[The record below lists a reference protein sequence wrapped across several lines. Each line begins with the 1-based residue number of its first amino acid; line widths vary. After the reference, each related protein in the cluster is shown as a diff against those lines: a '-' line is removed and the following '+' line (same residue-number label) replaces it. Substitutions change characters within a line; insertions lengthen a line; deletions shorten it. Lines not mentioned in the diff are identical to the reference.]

1 MESQIM
7 EWSQGMGKR
16 LKEYFRSRES
26 RRRMSGEWDAA
37 ISVGAT
43 LFMVTVRKKRNIF
56 SPAKGKP
63 HLLRLFV
70 VQEKTDSATGN
81 CSGS

>member
-26 RRRMSGEWDAA
+26 HAYKNERRC
-37 ISVGAT
+37 
-43 LFMVTVRKKRNIF
+43 RKRALTSEIENECRYRQRHDKCSQRNTEPDL
-56 SPAKGKP
+56 S
-63 HLLRLFV
+63 
-70 VQEKTDSATGN
+70 E
-81 CSGS
+81 